1 MGSRYSL
8 ISTTAAS
15 LKPRLAPRSTT
26 FISMGASKRCIIL
39 LTVLLAYVSA
49 QEVVRRVPQGFL
61 GMRGKKYYELDG
73 PDQLYKRKPQFFVGV
88 KGKKGLYDDVEYK
101 RVPMGFVGMR
111 GKKALISDFMN
122 YPENYEYV
130 PKRSGSLI
138 GQIDYSTDNLP
149 EYPVLNEVIE
159 EYLQKLRDDNT
170 DIQTE
175 TSDEDESGIFTNEV
189 EKRANIHKFFG
200 VRGKKSGQAKRPYD
214 VSFRGKFIGVRGK
227 KDVKNSGQEEFE
239 DNEPWTK
246 RRQTGFMGVR
256 GKKWGDII
264 DSEPSDMNVTN

>member
-1 MGSRYSL
+1 
-8 ISTTAAS
+8 
-15 LKPRLAPRSTT
+15 
-26 FISMGASKRCIIL
+26 MGASKRCIIL

-61 GMRGKKYYELDG
+61 GMRGKKYFEVGG

-88 KGKKGLYDDVEYK
+88 KGKKGLYDDAEYK

-111 GKKALISDFMN
+111 GKKTLMSDFMN
-122 YPENYEYV
+122 YPESFEYV

-138 GQIDYSTDNLP
+138 GQIDYSTDDNIP

-159 EYLQKLRDDNT
+159 EYLQKLRDENT
-170 DIQTE
+170 EVPAE
-175 TSDEDESGIFTNEV
+175 TSDVDDSGLFTNEV
-189 EKRANIHKFFG
+189 GKRANIHKFFG
-200 VRGKKSGQAKRPYD
+200 VRGKKSGQVKRPYD

-227 KDVKNSGQEEFE
+227 KDLKNSGQEPFE
-239 DNEPWTK
+239 VNEPWTK

-256 GKKWGDII
+256 GKKWADDII
-264 DSEPSDMNVTN
+264 GNNNIYIYTLVLK